1 MKNLITL
8 KTEMNN
14 ATEALESFITIWK
27 GATNEELD
35 AGDYR
40 AHLRLFSRDYT
51 RKFLAYEEGLRNL
64 YATEKAEEDLIRTRI
79 QENIDMA
86 KKEIVEAKSDLANAK
101 AAYID
106 AKRGLDWAQWHLK
119 SQEESLE
126 DHDK

>member
-8 KTEMNN
+8 KTEMND
-14 ATEALESFITIWK
+14 ATEALESFISIWK
-27 GATNEELD
+27 GATNEEMD
-35 AGDYR
+35 AGNYR

-51 RKFLAYEEGLRNL
+51 RKFLAYEEGLRDL
-64 YATEKAEEDLIRTRI
+64 YTTEKVQHDLIRTRI
-79 QENIDMA
+79 QDNIAMA
-86 KKEIVEAKSDLANAK
+86 QKDLVEAKSDLANAK

-106 AKRGLDWAQWHLK
+106 AKRGLDWAQWHLR